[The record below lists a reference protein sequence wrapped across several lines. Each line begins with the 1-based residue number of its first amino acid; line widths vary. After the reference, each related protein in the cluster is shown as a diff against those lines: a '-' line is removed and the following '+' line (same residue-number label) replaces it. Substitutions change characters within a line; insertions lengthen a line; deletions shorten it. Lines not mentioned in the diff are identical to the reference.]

1 MFPIFL
7 PLPNSIIIII
17 LFFTTSNSLWY
28 FALFQQCSSSS
39 SSSPLPLRRGRH
51 LLTVSQENCYW
62 QILRVDGL
70 REYYSNNFIL
80 LIFFQSFY
88 WYDCPCFLFCNSFL
102 LISILSFIC
111 LYLVSFFSHIYDHF
125 CWGTR
130 NFIWTF
136 LVTFTQEHVC
146 LWMNGTNSS
155 LFVKATI

>member
-1 MFPIFL
+1 MISPICMFPIFL

-88 WYDCPCFLFCNSFL
+88 WYDCPCFQMYFFLFLYYHLFAFTL
-102 LISILSFIC
+102 C
-111 LYLVSFFSHIYDHF
+111 L
-125 CWGTR
+125 
-130 NFIWTF
+130 
-136 LVTFTQEHVC
+136 
-146 LWMNGTNSS
+146 SS
-155 LFVKATI
+155 LTFMIIFVEVQEILFEYF